1 MSRQLKNI
9 INSSAFLLAIY
20 LVSFVGRDIEATIYG
35 INAFSF
41 VLITAVSVQV
51 IAFIPSYLLRT
62 EKVYDLVGSLTY
74 IAVVSVAYTSV
85 VNPTTLDTLIFVYVL
100 IWAGRLGTYL
110 FRRVRKDGKDVR
122 FDKAKQHFFWF
133 LQFWMGQALWVS
145 LTACAAVIAILS
157 PEPDTLSTFVIVG
170 AAIWWFGF
178 IYESIADYQK
188 RVFRK
193 SHDPHTEFI
202 NTGLWSR
209 SRHPNY
215 FGEITLWTGI
225 LIMSLHTITGVEYG
239 VIISPIFV
247 YILLTRMSG
256 VNLLTAIGKK
266 RYGHLPEY
274 QDYLKNTPKLFP
286 KLFS

>member
-20 LVSFVGRDIEATIYG
+20 LVSFFGRDIEATIYG

-74 IAVVSVAYTSV
+74 IAVVSVAYTLV
-85 VNPTTLDTLIFVYVL
+85 DNPTTLDTLIFVYVL

-157 PEPDTLSTFVIVG
+157 PEQDTLSTFVIVG

-178 IYESIADYQK
+178 IYESVADYQK
-188 RVFRK
+188 RDFRK

-215 FGEITLWTGI
+215 FGEMSFWIGLMLFGLAAHPEGWWWIMPGGVAMTAMFFFVSI
-225 LIMSLHTITGVEYG
+225 PLIDDRSKENRPGYDEHMKKVSA
-239 VIISPIFV
+239 IIPW
-247 YILLTRMSG
+247 
-256 VNLLTAIGKK
+256 
-266 RYGHLPEY
+266 
-274 QDYLKNTPKLFP
+274 FP
-286 KLFS
+286 AER